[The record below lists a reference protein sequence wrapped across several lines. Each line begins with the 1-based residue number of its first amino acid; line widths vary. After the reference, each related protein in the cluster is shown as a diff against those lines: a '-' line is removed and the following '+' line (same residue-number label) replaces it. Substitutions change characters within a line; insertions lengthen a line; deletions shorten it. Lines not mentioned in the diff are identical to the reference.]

1 MEERLLAMGKWLE
14 VNGEAIYGT
23 TAWAA
28 RPKDMKKDR
37 IYYTAKPDA
46 LYAICAV
53 WPQSKFRVSGCGKV
67 SKAALLGSDL
77 TVDFA
82 MDEEDVVIS
91 PHAVNPG
98 NMPCNHAWTFK
109 ISR

>member
-1 MEERLLAMGKWLE
+1 MEERLLAMGKWRE

-23 TAWAA
+23 TAWSK

-37 IYYTAKPDA
+37 VYYTEKPDA

-53 WPQSKFRVSGCGKV
+53 WPQTRFRVSGCGKV
-67 SKAALLGSDL
+67 SGVKLLGSELPVEFVTDG
-77 TVDFA
+77 
-82 MDEEDVVIS
+82 EDVLIS
-91 PHAVNPG
+91 PPAVNPG

-109 ISR
+109 IAR